1 MMLPSGNPRGLRSSV
16 AESSSLLGL
25 WYRLSA
31 PRPVPA
37 NAKLEERE
45 HVRRGRITSLI
56 LVGMLVAV
64 GLVAIDVPLLRAT
77 LPSVALVVLGCL
89 AVIALNRT
97 GHVRWAGLLLVL
109 VVDGAL
115 IWALLDAQ
123 GGLDPLFIPV
133 FYLLVTSELIAV
145 TLLRPESVFLVAAV
159 QCAFI
164 VMDVRLQPH
173 TMMWDQM
180 ITSTGILYS
189 LVVGPV
195 ALHVI
200 VALVSYLWVKSAAS
214 ALRRADRA
222 EEIAKLEHREL
233 QQRRELAEGIQQIL
247 ATHLRVANGD
257 LAARA
262 PAHQDNVLWQV
273 SVALNNLLARFQRL
287 AQEDGFAQVMA
298 QEVTQLRLALRAW
311 QARQEP
317 EWPRA
322 AGTPLDPLVADL
334 RQLFVYRPQS
344 PRSGPPTPT
353 ALPNRRMTLPATP
366 EYGRTAQSEMRS
378 ETWPDLW
385 RGQE

>member
-1 MMLPSGNPRGLRSSV
+1 M
-16 AESSSLLGL
+16 
-25 WYRLSA
+25 
-31 PRPVPA
+31 
-37 NAKLEERE
+37 
-45 HVRRGRITSLI
+45 RRGRITSLI

-89 AVIALNRT
+89 AVIPLNRA

-145 TLLRPESVFLVAAV
+145 TLLRPESVFLVAV
-159 QCAFI
+159 TQCAFI

-298 QEVTQLRLALRAW
+298 QEVTQLRMALRAW

-317 EWPRA
+317 EWPRTS
-322 AGTPLDPLVADL
+322 GTPLDPLVADL

-353 ALPNRRMTLPATP
+353 ALLNPRMALPAAP
-366 EYGRTAQSEMRS
+366 EYGRTAQSEMQA

-385 RGQE
+385 RRQE